1 MRPLSRQNNWK
12 RTNRS
17 ALLRLSAKAVYLS
30 GLGWVAGCGGGAG
43 FVQPSPPPPPAAIAV
58 SITPANGMVLLGN
71 ALPFTA
77 TVTNTTNTGVNWSV
91 NGIAGGNP
99 AVGTI
104 STAGMYTAPGDLPS
118 PATVQVTA
126 TSQADATKSA
136 TVTVTIQT
144 DISVSIAP
152 AGVGVE
158 LGSTQTFHAT
168 ITSSGH
174 PDATVRW
181 SVSGAGCGSNCGTVD
196 SNGNYTAPPILPAN
210 ANVTLTAQSVADSSK
225 QATSAITVTS
235 SFTLQISAPGS
246 VPIRGVATLVAT
258 LTPVP
263 GSNPSTV
270 VNWSLSGTGCSG
282 SGCGTL
288 TVVTTQS
295 IAGNATASTAM
306 YTAPATAPSPNMVT
320 VTVTPQADPSKKA
333 QATLVIRSG
342 VTGVTVSL
350 SPGTATLAANH
361 RVTLTAQVN
370 GSSNTGVSWSVNG
383 IAGGNTTVGQTCV
396 VASNPCQSVTSGTAL
411 QVDYL
416 APGAI
421 PSPNPVSVQAT
432 SVADGTKSASAQITV
447 INHVVVSVQPGSV
460 TLAPL
465 AVQRFT
471 ASVLATSNQSVVW
484 QIEGTPCATSGV
496 CGSVDPNGTYTAAST
511 APSPDSI
518 QIVAVSSDDASQSG
532 AANVTISAGANILTL
547 HPASV
552 YAGAADGFT
561 LLAGGSGFAAT
572 SGGNG
577 STLLIGGTARTTTC
591 SSATECTA
599 TVAAADVAAAGSVTV
614 QIQNPDGSMSN
625 AVALV
630 VATPNA
636 SDDVISLSS
645 ATAVA
650 TGQNIVVVEPTTAGV
665 TATGND
671 VDLDVAA
678 LGGFSTANNA
688 CTLAG
693 NSLTLQ
699 RPASGTATTEMCIF
713 SQGGLDVSMTY
724 TVSGAGDVT
733 VIAKQ
738 PAGLGI
744 IHLTLQVSAIAQ
756 TGPRTLF
763 IQTTNLDKT
772 AASGAL
778 VVE

>member
-1 MRPLSRQNNWK
+1 
-12 RTNRS
+12 
-17 ALLRLSAKAVYLS
+17 
-30 GLGWVAGCGGGAG
+30 
-43 FVQPSPPPPPAAIAV
+43 
-58 SITPANGMVLLGN
+58 MVLLGN
-71 ALPFTA
+71 TLPFTA
-77 TVTNTTNTGVNWSV
+77 TVTNATNTAVNWSV
-91 NGIAGGNP
+91 NGIAGGN
-99 AVGTI
+99 AALGTI
-104 STAGMYTAPGDLPS
+104 STAGVYTAPADLPS
-118 PATVQVTA
+118 PVTVQVTA

-136 TVTVTIQT
+136 TATVAIQS
-144 DISVSIAP
+144 DIGVSIAP
-152 AGVGVE
+152 TGAGVE
-158 LGSTQTFHAT
+158 LGATQAFRAT

-174 PDATVRW
+174 PDETVRW
-181 SVSGAGCGSNCGTVD
+181 SASGVGCGPNCGTVD

-210 ANVTLTAQSVADSSK
+210 ANVTLTAQSVADPSK
-225 QATSAITVTS
+225 QATAAITVTS
-235 SFTLQISAPGS
+235 NFTLQISAPGS
-246 VPIRGVATLVAT
+246 VPIGGVATLVAT

-263 GSNPSTV
+263 GSNPSTIL
-270 VNWSLSGTGCSG
+270 NWSLAGTGCSG

-295 IAGNATASTAM
+295 VGGNSTASTAM
-306 YTAPATAPSPNMVT
+306 YTAPATAPIPNTVT
-320 VTVTPQADPSKKA
+320 VTVTPQADTSKKA
-333 QATLVIRSG
+333 QATLAIQS
-342 VTGVTVSL
+342 GVTVSI

-361 RVTLTAQVN
+361 RVTLTAQVS

-383 IAGGNTTVGQTCV
+383 TAGGNTTVGQTCAV
-396 VASNPCQSVTSGTAL
+396 GSNPCQSVTSGNAA
-411 QVDYL
+411 QVDYV

-432 SVADGTKSASAQITV
+432 SVLDASKSASAQITV
-447 INHVVVSVQPGSV
+447 INHVVVSVQPASV
-460 TLAPL
+460 MLAPL

-471 ASVLATSNQSVVW
+471 ASVLGTSNQSVVW
-484 QIEGTPCATSGV
+484 QIQGTACATSGV
-496 CGSVDPNGTYTAAST
+496 CGSVDPNGTYTGPT
-511 APSPDSI
+511 RAPSPDSI
-518 QIVAVSSDDASQSG
+518 QVVAVSSDDTSQSG
-532 AANVTISAGANILTL
+532 AANVTISAGADILTL

-561 LLAGGSGFAAT
+561 LLASGSGFVAT

-577 STLLIGGTARTTTC
+577 SALVIGGTARTTTC

-599 TVAAADVAAAGSVTV
+599 TITAADVAAAGSVAV
-614 QIQNPDGSMSN
+614 QIRNPDGSTSN

-636 SDDVISLSS
+636 SDGVISLSS
-645 ATAVA
+645 ATPVV
-650 TGQNIVVVEPTTAGV
+650 TGQDIVVVEPTTSGV

-678 LGGFSTANNA
+678 LGEFSTANNS

-693 NSLTLQ
+693 NPLTLQ

-724 TVSGAGDVT
+724 SVSGAGDVT

-744 IHLTLQVSAIAQ
+744 IHLTLQVSATAQ